1 VARGASGEGAPC
13 GRTTRVVAYGQHA
26 TIAKKEAALPAE
38 GKHENLK
45 KYGWETREA
54 GALALRETMSLFPTG
69 VTVVTTGCGERTEGM
84 TANAVISVSLDPL
97 LFLVS
102 VHKDA
107 RLNRRIK
114 EEGYYAVNLLAAD
127 QEGLSR
133 LFASPERS
141 SGLQAAN
148 SLGGGHGQTGAPL
161 AAGAMAAIECELET
175 VYPGGDHDLFLGR
188 VVAVHTGDTRRGPL
202 VFHEG
207 SYPTL
212 KADPRPGDSG
222 AFMDSVRGFDIR
234 TSRIANRRRR

>member
-1 VARGASGEGAPC
+1 M
-13 GRTTRVVAYGQHA
+13 
-26 TIAKKEAALPAE
+26 KEAALPAE
-38 GKHENLK
+38 GEQEDLK
-45 KYGWETREA
+45 KHGWEPREA
-54 GALALRETMSLFPTG
+54 GAPALREAMSLFPTG
-69 VTVVTTGCGERTEGM
+69 VTVVTTGHGKGTEGM

-97 LFLVS
+97 LFVVS

-107 RLNRRIK
+107 RLNQRIK

-133 LFASPERS
+133 LFSSPERS
-141 SGLQAAN
+141 SGSSALN
-148 SLGGGHGQTGAPL
+148 SLGGGYGRTGAPL
-161 AAGAMAAIECELET
+161 AAGSLAAIECELET

-188 VVAVHTGDTRRGPL
+188 VVAVHMGDSRKGPL

-212 KADPRPGDSG
+212 KAAPRLADSG
-222 AFMDSVRGFDIR
+222 AFVDSVRGFDIR

>member
-1 VARGASGEGAPC
+1 
-13 GRTTRVVAYGQHA
+13 
-26 TIAKKEAALPAE
+26 LPADGE
-38 GKHENLK
+38 QDLRKH
-45 KYGWETREA
+45 GWETREPE
-54 GALALRETMSLFPTG
+54 ALRAAMSLFPTG
-69 VTVVTTGCGERTEGM
+69 VTVVTTGQDERTEGM

-107 RLNRRIK
+107 RLNQRIK
-114 EEGYYAVNLLAAD
+114 EEGYYAVNLLSAD

-133 LFASPERS
+133 LFSSPERS
-141 SGLQAAN
+141 SGASALN
-148 SLGGGHGQTGAPL
+148 SLGGGYGKTGAPL
-161 AAGAMAAIECELET
+161 AAGSLAAIECELET

-188 VVAVHTGDTRRGPL
+188 VVAVHMGDTRQGPL

-212 KADPRPGDSG
+212 KAVPRLGDSG
-222 AFMDSVRGFDIR
+222 AFVDSVRGFDVR

>member
-1 VARGASGEGAPC
+1 
-13 GRTTRVVAYGQHA
+13 
-26 TIAKKEAALPAE
+26 LPAE
-38 GKHENLK
+38 GEQDLRE
-45 KYGWETREA
+45 YGWESR
-54 GALALRETMSLFPTG
+54 GADASALREAMSLFPTG
-69 VTVVTTGCGERTEGM
+69 VTVVTTGHGEATEGM
-84 TANAVISVSLDPL
+84 TANAVISVSLDPP

-161 AAGAMAAIECELET
+161 AAGALAAIECELEST
-175 VYPGGDHDLFLGR
+175 YPGGDHDLFLGR
-188 VVAVHTGDTRRGPL
+188 VVAVHKGDARKGAL

-212 KADPRPGDSG
+212 NAAPRLGDSG
-222 AFMDSVRGFDIR
+222 AFVDSTRGFDVR
-234 TSRIANRRRR
+234 TSRIPNRKRR

>member
-1 VARGASGEGAPC
+1 
-13 GRTTRVVAYGQHA
+13 
-26 TIAKKEAALPAE
+26 
-38 GKHENLK
+38 
-45 KYGWETREA
+45 
-54 GALALRETMSLFPTG
+54 MSHFPTG
-69 VTVVTTGCGERTEGM
+69 VTVVTSGREERAEGM

-107 RLNRRIK
+107 RLHPRIR
-114 EEGYYAVNLLAAD
+114 EEGYFAVSLLADD

-141 SGLQAAN
+141 SGLSAAN
-148 SLGGGHGQTGAPL
+148 ALGGGYGETGAPL
-161 AAGAMAAIECELET
+161 AAGSLVAIECELET

-188 VVAVHTGDTRRGPL
+188 VVAVHMGDTRKGPL

-212 KADPRPGDSG
+212 KSAPRPGDSG
-222 AFMDSVRGFDIR
+222 AFVDSVRGFDAR
-234 TSRIANRRRR
+234 TSRILNRKRR

>member
-1 VARGASGEGAPC
+1 MPADGEQDL
-13 GRTTRVVAYGQHA
+13 T
-26 TIAKKEAALPAE
+26 
-38 GKHENLK
+38 
-45 KYGWETREA
+45 KYGWETREVTPET
-54 GALALRETMSLFPTG
+54 LRAAMGLFPTG
-69 VTVVTTGCGERTEGM
+69 VTVVTTGHGAQTEGM

-107 RLNRRIK
+107 RLHQRIK
-114 EEGYYAVNLLAAD
+114 EEGYYAINFLAAD

-141 SGLQAAN
+141 SGLSAAN
-148 SLGGGHGQTGAPL
+148 SLGGGYGQTGAPL
-161 AAGAMAAIECELET
+161 AAGSLAAIECELET

-188 VVAVHTGDTRRGPL
+188 VVAVHMGDVRKGPL

-212 KADPRPGDSG
+212 KSAPRPGDSG
-222 AFMDSVRGFDIR
+222 AFVDSVRGFDVRMSGI
-234 TSRIANRRRR
+234 SNRKRR

>member
-1 VARGASGEGAPC
+1 
-13 GRTTRVVAYGQHA
+13 
-26 TIAKKEAALPAE
+26 LPADGE
-38 GKHENLK
+38 QDLRKH
-45 KYGWETREA
+45 GWETREPE
-54 GALALRETMSLFPTG
+54 ALRAAMSLFPTG
-69 VTVVTTGCGERTEGM
+69 VTVVTTGQDERTEGM

-107 RLNRRIK
+107 RLNQRIK
-114 EEGYYAVNLLAAD
+114 EEGYYAVNLLSAD

-133 LFASPERS
+133 LFSSPERS
-141 SGLQAAN
+141 SGSSALN
-148 SLGGGHGQTGAPL
+148 SLGGGYGKTGAPL
-161 AAGAMAAIECELET
+161 AAGSLAAIECELET

-188 VVAVHTGDTRRGPL
+188 VVAVHMGDTRKGPL

-212 KADPRPGDSG
+212 KFAPRLEDSG
-222 AFMDSVRGFDIR
+222 AFVDSVRGFDIR

>member
-1 VARGASGEGAPC
+1 ME
-13 GRTTRVVAYGQHA
+13 
-26 TIAKKEAALPAE
+26 LPADGE
-38 GKHENLK
+38 QDLT

-54 GALALRETMSLFPTG
+54 TSETLRAAMGLFPTG
-69 VTVVTTGCGERTEGM
+69 VTVVTTGHGEATEGM
-84 TANAVISVSLDPL
+84 TANAVISVSLDPP

-114 EEGYYAVNLLAAD
+114 EEGYYAANLLAAD

-141 SGLQAAN
+141 SGPSAVN
-148 SLGGGHGQTGAPL
+148 SLGGGYGQTGAPL
-161 AAGAMAAIECELET
+161 AAGSLAAIECELET

-188 VVAVHTGDTRRGPL
+188 VVAVHMGDARKGPL
-202 VFHEG
+202 IFHEG

-212 KADPRPGDSG
+212 NSAPRPGDSG
-222 AFMDSVRGFDIR
+222 AFVDSVRGFDVR
-234 TSRIANRRRR
+234 TSRIFNRKRR